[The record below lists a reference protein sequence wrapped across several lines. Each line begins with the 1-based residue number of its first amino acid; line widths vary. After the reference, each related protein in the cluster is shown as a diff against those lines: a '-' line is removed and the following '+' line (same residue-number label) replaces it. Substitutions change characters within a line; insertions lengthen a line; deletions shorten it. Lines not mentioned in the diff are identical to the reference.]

1 MEGVRAASAPAPAAP
16 LAPALAATPAPAVP
30 PAKRRRTASEVVN
43 ELHRASELLDKG
55 VLTAAEVQLLKE
67 QLLRGDW
74 PDAAATRAYIY
85 TYTYIHMCI
94 FVYIYMNIYIHIY
107 ICVDTPL
114 LLGLAVFGASQAQA
128 RHSESPGSL

>member
-1 MEGVRAASAPAPAAP
+1 MTTGCVQLKHTYVDGVDRVEADPCGHCGARVYMEGVRAASAPAPAAP

-30 PAKRRRTASEVVN
+30 PAKRRRTATEVVN

-85 TYTYIHMCI
+85 IH
-94 FVYIYMNIYIHIY
+94 
-107 ICVDTPL
+107 T
-114 LLGLAVFGASQAQA
+114 
-128 RHSESPGSL
+128 